1 MKETIIAA
9 RRDEFM
15 QISCLCIVNLGQKVH
30 VLAKLDALTKAY
42 AAYLEDASEV
52 FAAVIVGIA

>member
-1 MKETIIAA
+1 M
-9 RRDEFM
+9 FM

-30 VLAKLDALTKAY
+30 VLAKDALTKAY

-52 FAAVIVGIA
+52 FAAVIVGGSEAEVE

>member
-1 MKETIIAA
+1 MI
-9 RRDEFM
+9 FM